1 MVCACPRGEKNTIQC
16 VYLPVIMNEIS
27 FSPVVILVTGFPPFP
42 VEALSVR
49 AELPVLFSS
58 LKMFSSKP
66 QIFLFFLDVHI

>member
-1 MVCACPRGEKNTIQC
+1 
-16 VYLPVIMNEIS
+16 MNEIS

-66 QIFLFFLDVHI
+66 QIFLFFFFGCAYLVSFPPFSN

>member
-1 MVCACPRGEKNTIQC
+1 MNKGRSHCFVFSSKPAHLWSVPVLEVKKNTIQC

-49 AELPVLFSS
+49 AELSVLFN
-58 LKMFSSKP
+58 
-66 QIFLFFLDVHI
+66 